1 MTSKSEA
8 VTAVATGI
16 TPDKISINIQ
26 TALLYFIH
34 FCSTQTQLTVL
45 MQVSMMT
52 VKQTIHKTISHNMY
66 IQSLLSAQPG
76 AHNEKER
83 TILNIV

>member
-34 FCSTQTQLTVL
+34 FCSTQTQQTVL
-45 MQVSMMT
+45 MQVTMMT
-52 VKQTIHKTISHNMY
+52 VKQTIHKTIFVTRDKATFS
-66 IQSLLSAQPG
+66 SV
-76 AHNEKER
+76 E
-83 TILNIV
+83 

>member
-16 TPDKISINIQ
+16 TPDKISINNIIQ

-52 VKQTIHKTISHNMY
+52 VKQTIHKIIFVTCDKATFS
-66 IQSLLSAQPG
+66 SV
-76 AHNEKER
+76 E
-83 TILNIV
+83 